1 VRVKFSRVAGFT
13 REEIKRWGQQPLSPG
28 STVDS
33 DGLSCFLGIKDVGC
47 HHQPMVTGSGK
58 QAVQPLAHPS
68 DALPARQR
76 RQAAA
81 KGNPA
86 FKGANT
92 MLGNLKHSVAGTYH
106 ALREKHVPRYLA
118 QFQYRFN
125 RRYKL
130 GDMPLAHPKDALSA
144 RQRRQAAVKGIP
156 RLAWVAL
163 RTPPMPYR
171 LLKLAEGCW

>member
-13 REEIKRWGQQPLSPG
+13 REQIKRWGQQHLSPG
-28 STVDS
+28 STVYS
-33 DGLSCFLGIKDVGC
+33 DGLSGFLGIQDVGC

-58 QAVQPLAHPS
+58 QAVP
-68 DALPARQR
+68 
-76 RQAAA
+76 
-81 KGNPA
+81 NPA
-86 FKGANT
+86 FKWANT
-92 MLGNLKHSVAGTYH
+92 MLGNLKNSVAGTYH
-106 ALREKHVPRYLA
+106 AIREKHVPRYLA

-130 GDMPLAHPKDALSA
+130 GDMPLAHPKDALPA
-144 RQRRQAAVKGIP
+144 RQRRQAAAKGIP

-171 LLKLAEGCW
+171 LLKLAEGCWYSGGSLCT

>member
-1 VRVKFSRVAGFT
+1 MRVKFSRVAGFT
-13 REEIKRWGQQPLSPG
+13 REQIKRWGQQHLSPG
-28 STVDS
+28 STVYS
-33 DGLSCFLGIKDVGC
+33 DGLSGFLGIQDVGC

-86 FKGANT
+86 FQWANT
-92 MLGNLKHSVAGTYH
+92 MLGNLKNSVAGTYH
-106 ALREKHVPRYLA
+106 AIREKHVPRYLA

-130 GDMPLAHPKDALSA
+130 GD
-144 RQRRQAAVKGIP
+144 RIP